1 MKKVILLS
9 LFCLVFF
16 AFSAEAKVCKLGVKC
31 AVPKLPEAV
40 SYSKAVFS
48 GKVINVEKDGDTKIF
63 TIQVGNY
70 WKGPVKRK
78 VKVYILETMRY
89 QACFELGKSY
99 LFYARENNK
108 GQLSDG
114 RCSLT
119 KRMEDAKKDLKYL
132 GKGKRPK

>member
-1 MKKVILLS
+1 MKKVFLLS

-16 AFSAEAKVCKLGVKC
+16 AIASEAKVCEAGAKC
-31 AVPKLPEAV
+31 AVPRLPEAV

-63 TIQVGNY
+63 TIQVNNY

-89 QACFELGKSY
+89 QAWFELGKSY
-99 LFYARENNK
+99 LIYARENNEGK
-108 GQLSDG
+108 LSDG
-114 RCSLT
+114 RCSPS
-119 KRMEDAKKDLKYL
+119 KRIEDAREDLKYL
-132 GKGKRPK
+132 GKGRRPR